1 MYTVF
6 SLAVNLPTSSMQLG
20 LHGIVSDPNDL
31 NLQNIETFSEFVES
45 RDVLSRSLL
54 NAVCNSKCNS
64 AKGQRNNNN
73 IIAVSVSGKT
83 LRDFVV
89 CKK

>member
-45 RDVLSRSLL
+45 RDVLSRLLL

-73 IIAVSVSGKT
+73 IVAVSIPEK
-83 LRDFVV
+83 LWEIFL
-89 CKK
+89 

>member
-1 MYTVF
+1 
-6 SLAVNLPTSSMQLG
+6 MQLG

-45 RDVLSRSLL
+45 RDVLSRLLL

-64 AKGQRNNNN
+64 TKGQRNNN
-73 IIAVSVSGKT
+73 IIAVAVSRKT
-83 LRDFVV
+83 LRDFFVV
-89 CKK
+89 CKKHRLSFNCD